1 MFEILI
7 LLIFV
12 INIPIILI
20 FDKLTKFININDKAD
35 NIRKFHKNDVPLFGG
50 ILIFFNLIILIAV
63 DQIVNLNIFLE
74 IEARR
79 EFFSFCIGFLLFFL
93 IGIYDDKYNLS
104 ANKKLF
110 LNFFIILFIIL
121 LDDSLVIKKLNFS
134 FFDNPIYLK
143 SFSHLF
149 TVLCILLFLNA
160 LNMFDGVNL
169 QAAFYCLIIFIIFL
183 LKNTF
188 YTLSIILILILILF
202 LIYNFFNKSFLGDS
216 GTQVLAFLISYIL
229 IKSHNANEIF
239 TPEEIFVILSIPGI
253 DMFRLFLFRIFKGKN
268 PFSPDRSHIH
278 HLILEKFN
286 KFQTFVII
294 QVLILFNIFIFYIL
308 DNKLYTLLFIIFTY
322 LALFFSFYKIR
333 KKN

>member
-1 MFEILI
+1 
-7 LLIFV
+7 
-12 INIPIILI
+12 
-20 FDKLTKFININDKAD
+20 
-35 NIRKFHKNDVPLFGG
+35 
-50 ILIFFNLIILIAV
+50 
-63 DQIVNLNIFLE
+63 
-74 IEARR
+74 
-79 EFFSFCIGFLLFFL
+79 
-93 IGIYDDKYNLS
+93 
-104 ANKKLF
+104 
-110 LNFFIILFIIL
+110 
-121 LDDSLVIKKLNFS
+121 
-134 FFDNPIYLK
+134 
-143 SFSHLF
+143 
-149 TVLCILLFLNA
+149 
-160 LNMFDGVNL
+160 MFDGVNL
-169 QAAFYCLIIFIIFL
+169 QAEFYCLIFFIIFL

-188 YTLSIILILILILF
+188 YTLSIILIFILILF